1 MMLARINAQ
10 PVSLWREFHDEVDN
24 WLAAANGQLDTT
36 SRWAPAVDVVEE
48 KDAYVF
54 KADLPGVD
62 RKDIEITY
70 EDGALTIKGE
80 RGKETESEHDGYK
93 RIERSHGEFQR
104 TFRLPKFIDAEN
116 ISAKNEQGVLQVRV
130 PKQEKA
136 QKKIEVQ

>member
-24 WLAAANGQLDTT
+24 WLAAANGQNESE

-54 KADLPGVD
+54 NADLTGVD

-70 EDGALTIKGE
+70 EDGALTIKGQ
-80 RGKETESEHDGYK
+80 RSNESESEYDGYK

-116 ISAKNEQGVLQVRV
+116 ISAKNEHGVLQVRV
-130 PKQEKA
+130 PKQESA